1 MYVGVGIKITAFD
14 VDPFSRFDSVIWSNL
29 SYSLWHRESAVIALF
44 TIIFLKKSRHHVLLY
59 IHNGNLGKT
68 EVWVSLLLNLILHW
82 WFLVNLL
89 IPNTYKFAL
98 LVMLPEHNNDLV
110 VISYIATLFSTLILS
125 LILWNLQ

>member
-44 TIIFLKKSRHHVLLY
+44 IIIFLKKFRHHVLLY
-59 IHNGNLGKT
+59 VHENLEKT
-68 EVWVSLLLNLILHW
+68 ELWVSLLLNLILYW

-110 VISYIATLFSTLILS
+110 VISHIATLFSTLILS